1 MSKNQHG
8 LARGLTNYGDMD
20 FSLYLRRANAASMG
34 YGKEILGKT
43 VVGIGDT
50 GSGFNNCHRH
60 MPELIEAVKRGV
72 LMAGGLPIVF
82 PTISLGETFL
92 SPTSMMYR
100 NLMSMDTEEMIN
112 AQPMDAAVLI
122 GGCDKTLPAQLK
134 GAANSKIP
142 VISLITGPPNLQG
155 IRRAKDLA
163 HALTAD
169 GFGQNS
175 EQLKSIKPVSRK
187 SNRDWLPRQG
197 PVRSWEQQ
205 VQWLA

>member
-34 YGKEILGKT
+34 YGKEILGKR

-100 NLMSMDTEEMIN
+100 NLMSMDTEEM
-112 AQPMDAAVLI
+112 L
-122 GGCDKTLPAQLK
+122 
-134 GAANSKIP
+134 
-142 VISLITGPPNLQG
+142 SLIH
-155 IRRAKDLA
+155 I
-163 HALTAD
+163 
-169 GFGQNS
+169 
-175 EQLKSIKPVSRK
+175 
-187 SNRDWLPRQG
+187 
-197 PVRSWEQQ
+197 
-205 VQWLA
+205 

>member
-1 MSKNQHG
+1 
-8 LARGLTNYGDMD
+8 
-20 FSLYLRRANAASMG
+20 
-34 YGKEILGKT
+34 
-43 VVGIGDT
+43 
-50 GSGFNNCHRH
+50 

-122 GGCDKTLPAQLK
+122 GGCDKTLPAQLM

-142 VISLITGPPNLQG
+142 VISLITGPN
-155 IRRAKDLA
+155 
-163 HALTAD
+163 
-169 GFGQNS
+169 
-175 EQLKSIKPVSRK
+175 
-187 SNRDWLPRQG
+187 
-197 PVRSWEQQ
+197 
-205 VQWLA
+205 

>member
-1 MSKNQHG
+1 
-8 LARGLTNYGDMD
+8 
-20 FSLYLRRANAASMG
+20 MG

-122 GGCDKTLPAQLK
+122 GGCDKTLPAQLM

-142 VISLITGPPNLQG
+142 VISLITGPQLTGHSEGERLGACTDCRRFWAKFRAAEIDKAG
-155 IRRAKDLA
+155 IELSLI
-163 HALTAD
+163 H
-169 GFGQNS
+169 
-175 EQLKSIKPVSRK
+175 I
-187 SNRDWLPRQG
+187 
-197 PVRSWEQQ
+197 
-205 VQWLA
+205 

>member
-72 LMAGGLPIVF
+72 LMAGGLPI
-82 PTISLGETFL
+82 IS
-92 SPTSMMYR
+92 
-100 NLMSMDTEEMIN
+100 ND
-112 AQPMDAAVLI
+112 LI
-122 GGCDKTLPAQLK
+122 GRDVPESNINDVPKSHEYGYGGDDQCATNGRCRLNWRMRQNFACT
-134 GAANSKIP
+134 ANGSC
-142 VISLITGPPNLQG
+142 
-155 IRRAKDLA
+155 
-163 HALTAD
+163 
-169 GFGQNS
+169 
-175 EQLKSIKPVSRK
+175 
-187 SNRDWLPRQG
+187 
-197 PVRSWEQQ
+197 
-205 VQWLA
+205 